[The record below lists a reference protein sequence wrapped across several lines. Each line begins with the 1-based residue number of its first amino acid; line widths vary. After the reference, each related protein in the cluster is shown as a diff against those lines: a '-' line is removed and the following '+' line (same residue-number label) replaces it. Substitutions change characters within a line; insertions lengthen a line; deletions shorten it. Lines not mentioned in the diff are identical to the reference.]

1 MSNIRLSN
9 PINAIPMMNRIRQI
23 HFVGIGGTGMCGIA
37 EILAHEGYCITGS
50 DIVYSSTT
58 RHLFELGVKIFI
70 GHKYSNINNANVV
83 VVSSAIHPNNPE
95 ILAAKQAR
103 IPVIKRAEMLS
114 ELMRF
119 RNGIAISGTH
129 GKTTTTTMIANIYTA
144 AGLDPTFINGGI
156 VKSEGVYARL
166 GYSRYLIVEADE
178 SDTSFLH
185 LHPMVEV
192 ITNIDTDHIHK
203 YQGNF
208 EYLKKAF
215 IDFLHNL
222 PFYGYAIVCI
232 DDPVICEILPKIN
245 RKIITYGFNKNANL
259 HIFNYHQ
266 HIEKSS
272 FTILRPNQTKLQV
285 TLNAPGCHNA
295 LNATAA
301 IAVATE
307 EGISDKIILKTM
319 LDFQGTHRRFE
330 NLGYY
335 SLNKINGQTGE
346 ILLIDDY
353 GHHPAELHATI
364 ATIRTGWP
372 DRRLIM
378 VFQPHRYTRIQEL
391 YYDFVDV
398 LSNVDILLIL
408 HVYSA
413 GEPPILGA
421 DSQSLCH
428 AIREFGKINPTFIS
442 NTQML
447 SGALSRFLRN
457 NDLLLIQ
464 GAGTI
469 GEVVRRLIVK
479 ND

>member
-1 MSNIRLSN
+1 MSNILCFGPN
-9 PINAIPMMNRIRQI
+9 NAMPMMNRIKQI
-23 HFVGIGGTGMCGIA
+23 HFVGIGGVGMGGIA
-37 EILAHEGYCITGS
+37 EILVHEGYCITGS
-50 DIVYSSTT
+50 DIMHNSIT
-58 RHLFELGVKIFI
+58 RRLFRLGVTIYI

-83 VVSSAIHPNNPE
+83 VISSAIYPNNPE
-95 ILAAKQAR
+95 ILAAQQAR
-103 IPVIKRAEMLS
+103 IPIIQRAEMLS

-119 RNGIAISGTH
+119 KYGIAISGTH
-129 GKTTTTTMIANIYTA
+129 GKTTTTTMIASIYIA

-156 VKSEGVYARL
+156 IKSENAHARI
-166 GYSRYLIVEADE
+166 GYGRYLIVEADE
-178 SDTSFLH
+178 SDNSFLH

-192 ITNIDTDHIHK
+192 ITNIDTDHIHQ

-208 EYLKKAF
+208 KYLKQAF
-215 IDFLHNL
+215 INFVHNL
-222 PFYGYAIVCI
+222 PFYGYAIVCL

-245 RKIITYGFNKNANL
+245 RKTITYGFHKNADL

-266 HIEKSS
+266 NIDKSN
-272 FTILRPNQTKLQV
+272 FTILRSNQTKLQV
-285 TLNAPGCHNA
+285 TLNAPGYHNA

-307 EGISDKIILKTM
+307 EGISDRIILKTM

-330 NLGYY
+330 NLGHY
-335 SLNKINGQTGE
+335 SLNKINGQTGK

-378 VFQPHRYTRIQEL
+378 VFQPHRYTRIKEL
-391 YYDFVDV
+391 YHEFVGI

-408 HVYSA
+408 NVYSA
-413 GEPPILGA
+413 GEPPILGVN
-421 DSQSLCH
+421 SQSLCR
-428 AIREFGKINPTFIS
+428 AIRAYGKVNPIFIP
-442 NTQML
+442 NTQTL
-447 SGALSRFLRN
+447 SSALVQFLRN

-464 GAGTI
+464 GAGTV

-479 ND
+479 HD